1 MEVIAA
7 VGSWALAST
16 CNTVP
21 ATSWLSAL
29 CPQQYRHDISL
40 LNARLSAGAKI
51 HLPGAEGF
59 ARATW
64 RWSAGYAPEANIV
77 VVPSTGD
84 DVAET
89 VKYANEKHVPFLAI
103 SGNHGTIT
111 SMAKM
116 RGGIEIWLEQ
126 LNSVDIAPDGKTA
139 RFGGGILNKEAKEAL
154 WAAGKQAVT
163 GSCECVSLL
172 GPGLGGG
179 HGFLQ
184 GRYGL
189 VSDQFVA
196 MDVVLA
202 DGSLRTIDAGSD
214 LWWAM
219 QGAGHNFGIVTSVTS
234 KIYDIEHRD
243 WAATSFIFDGSKVE
257 QLYDAINE
265 HLLKN
270 GTRPVDV
277 LDFSVFINNPE
288 VDPDKVRTY
297 GVCVVRMCRANKSQP
312 MVLFFVMQE
321 GASEVDP
328 SYTAPFTALKP
339 LISGTNQG
347 TYLDIPSWIGI
358 STDGPTCQKS
368 EQVKMHFPLDLQVYS
383 PAGQRQVYDLFA
395 SATRKTP
402 ALNASSLLFEGYSV
416 QGVRAVSSESTAY
429 PFRANNLI
437 VSPEIK
443 YAPAGPEMD
452 REAIQL
458 GTRLREI
465 LHQASGRKEMDTYVN
480 YAAGVETVQQMYGHE
495 PWRLKK
501 LRDLKRKYDPHGRFN
516 FYAPIVA

>member
-1 MEVIAA
+1 
-7 VGSWALAST
+7 
-16 CNTVP
+16 
-21 ATSWLSAL
+21 
-29 CPQQYRHDISL
+29 
-40 LNARLSAGAKI
+40 
-51 HLPGAEGF
+51 
-59 ARATW
+59 
-64 RWSAGYAPEANIV
+64 
-77 VVPSTGD
+77 
-84 DVAET
+84 
-89 VKYANEKHVPFLAI
+89 
-103 SGNHGTIT
+103 
-111 SMAKM
+111 MAKM

-189 VSDQFVA
+189 VSDQFVS

-288 VDPDKVRTY
+288 VDPDK
-297 GVCVVRMCRANKSQP
+297 P

-358 STDGPTCQKS
+358 STDGPTCQKT